1 MSAILRGGTI
11 EGAKKPMDEKELF
24 QAARKAQD
32 SGQLGQAAE
41 KYSAL
46 IEAYPD
52 SEEAKIASDLAS
64 NIKRQTT
71 ELSGVNALLLMVFG
85 LGFWGLVGLGITAI
99 WHQPSR
105 DLLSNR
111 WFWIA
116 IGFIFI
122 LALIIK
128 AIESRLSRVSAAVRR
143 ATIAFA
149 AIPFIILVLTAVVF
163 LTAEYQ
169 AFALEL
175 VLIMVACIIP
185 GAAYYLFLATRRP
198 SILNEFLVN
207 LTRLG
212 LLHKGVYE
220 SREERRARLHSYF
233 QRFEAIY
240 GVLRFDLVSGREVS
254 RSEFVDLLID
264 AIDQSTSE
272 ERSRR
277 NLHTPQ
283 ATVRFTDI
291 FRANLIIPLGLVT
304 VLTAIGWVLVMQP
317 EWIPL
322 GTGRAEPMSNI
333 GVQLTPNWTP
343 VNFAFL
349 GAYFFGIQML
359 FRRFVRRDLGPN
371 AYLAF
376 ANRIILS
383 VIAVWVTMVCYVFLA
398 DGATGTVDLLMRS
411 TADSSKPWPELLL
424 AIAFVVGVF
433 PRMLWQFIATLFAKI
448 TFAKLVIQSIESKQ
462 PLSELDG
469 LTVWHES
476 RLEEEDVE
484 NVPNM
489 ATVDLVDIM
498 LHTQIPAERLIA
510 WVDQAIL
517 YSALGPEGAGTMES
531 NPRHK
536 LRALGLRNAT
546 HVVAAFDAEKR
557 ERTALEAALR
567 TDDEAS
573 IASTLVGALRLESNF
588 DLVYA
593 WRQAGA
599 ARAVPPKPRESQAG
613 FADG

>member
-1 MSAILRGGTI
+1 
-11 EGAKKPMDEKELF
+11 MDEKDLF
-24 QAARKAQD
+24 RAARKAQE
-32 SGQLGQAAE
+32 SGHLAQADE
-41 KYSAL
+41 KYTAL
-46 IEAYPD
+46 IEAFPD
-52 SEEAKIASDLAS
+52 SEEAKIAVDLTS
-64 NIKRQTT
+64 IIKRKTK
-71 ELSGVNALLLMVFG
+71 ELSGVDALLMVVFG
-85 LGFWGLVGLGITAI
+85 LGFWGLVGLGVTAI

-105 DLLSNR
+105 DLLSNP

-116 IGFIFI
+116 VTCVVGA
-122 LALIIK
+122 ALIIK
-128 AIESRLSRVSAAVRR
+128 RIDSRLSRLSIAVRR

-163 LTAEYQ
+163 LTVEYQ
-169 AFALEL
+169 AFVLEL
-175 VLIMVACIIP
+175 VLIMVACILP

-212 LLHKGVYE
+212 LLHKGAYE
-220 SREERRARLHSYF
+220 SPEERRARLHSYF

-240 GVLRFDLVSGREVS
+240 GVLRFDAASGEEVS
-254 RSEFVDLLID
+254 RSVFVDSLID
-264 AIDQSTSE
+264 SID
-272 ERSRR
+272 RSAPEDRSGP

-283 ATVRFTDI
+283 ATVRFADF

-322 GTGRAEPMSNI
+322 GTARTESMSKI
-333 GVQLTPNWTP
+333 VVQLMPNWTP

-376 ANRIILS
+376 ANRIILA
-383 VIAVWVTMVCYVFLA
+383 VIAVWVAMVCYVVLA
-398 DGATGTVDLLMRS
+398 DEGNMGTVDLLMS
-411 TADSSKPWPELLL
+411 TPTGASNQWPELLL

-433 PRMLWQFIATLFAKI
+433 PRMLWQFIATLFVKI

-498 LHTQIPAERLIA
+498 LHTQIPADRLIA

-517 YSALGPEGAGTMES
+517 YSALGPEGAEKIDS

-546 HVVAAFDAEKR
+546 QVVAAFDAEKK
-557 ERTALEAALR
+557 ERTALETALR
-567 TDDEAS
+567 TDDEPS
-573 IASTLVGALRLESNF
+573 IASTLVGALRIESNF
-588 DLVYA
+588 DLVHA

-599 ARAVPPKPRESQAG
+599 AGNVAPEHGESHAVSG
-613 FADG
+613 GD